1 MDAADQLV
9 RTGLRERDDDPVARR
24 LSIGRG
30 VEPEIVDTHV
40 VRARVVVHDRERFA
54 LLQGHGARREAA
66 TLLPG
71 SAGRFGREAAEHCL
85 FEVQGKTAEFDPIAK
100 NAANLFRK
108 WAE

>member
-1 MDAADQLV
+1 MDAADQPV
-9 RTGLRERDDDPVARR
+9 PTGLRECDDDPVARR
-24 LSIGRG
+24 LSIGQEA
-30 VEPEIVDTHV
+30 EPEIVDAYV
-40 VRARVVVHDRERFA
+40 VHARVVVHDRERFA

-71 SAGRFGREAAEHCL
+71 SAGRLGREAAEHCL

-100 NAANLFRK
+100 SAANLFRK